1 MNNLTIG
8 GARADGSPYA
18 YYETIGGGM
27 GASAGADGLSGVHVH
42 MSNTLNTPVEALEM
56 TFPFRIETY
65 ALRRGSGGV
74 GERRGGD
81 GLVRT
86 YRLLRPATVTVIS
99 ERRETPPWGLRGGA
113 SGACGRN
120 TLIRPGGKEEALPA
134 KFSRRL
140 EAGDMLRIE
149 TPGGGGWG

>member
-65 ALRRGSGGV
+65 ALRRGSGGA

-86 YRLLRPATVTVIS
+86 YRLLRSATVTVIS
-99 ERRETPPWGLRGGA
+99 ERRETPPWGLQGGA
-113 SGACGRN
+113 PGACGRN
-120 TLIRPGGKEEALPA
+120 TLIRPDGEEEALPA

-140 EAGDMLRIE
+140 EAGDVLRIE